1 VIELPGGTILGPYE
15 TREEWLEARKL
26 GIGGSDIGA
35 LLGLSQFKS
44 PLQVFYEKTE
54 GATQEV
60 NEAMEIGAAIEPWI
74 LDRWYEDS
82 GEPVGTYLYR
92 GLVTIQSQT
101 FPFLLHSPDA
111 LLCSQGP
118 LTAFAG
124 VEIKNIR
131 SDAHW
136 DPLPEFYM
144 AQVQHGLL
152 CSGLD
157 RWIVVA
163 LVGGQKLIT
172 REIEPD
178 KEMQGRI
185 AFEAEKFWTSHVLA
199 NVPPEP
205 DGSETDSNVLN
216 RRWGASQDE
225 IALLPDY
232 CLQDL
237 KTARRQLDASE
248 KKMRKVE
255 QTIKFR
261 MGSKEHAVTESG
273 EKLATWK
280 VGTRTGVDVKR
291 LREVSPEVAKKFEK
305 TSPTRIF
312 RPSL

>member
-1 VIELPGGTILGPYE
+1 MIELPGGTILGPYE

-74 LDRWYEDS
+74 LDRWLSTLDYSPDVLSE
-82 GEPVGTYLYR
+82 
-92 GLVTIQSQT
+92 LVTIQSNVL
-101 FPFLLHSPDA
+101 PFLIHSPDA
-111 LLCSQGP
+111 ILSDWQ
-118 LTAFAG
+118 TAHTG

-131 SDAHW
+131 SDANW

-178 KEMQGRI
+178 KEIQGRI
-185 AFEAEKFWTSHVLA
+185 ALEAEKFWTSHVLA